1 MENRWGKNGNSDRF
15 SFLGGSKVTADHN
28 YSHEIQRRLFLGR
41 KAITNLDS
49 LSKSRDITLPT
60 EVCIVKAMIFPVVIQ
75 MWELDHKEGWV
86 LKNWCCW
93 TVVLEGPLD
102 CKEIQPVN
110 PKGNQPWILTGRT
123 DNETEA
129 LILWPP
135 DGKSQLIGKDLD
147 AEKDWGQEEKGM
159 TEDEMVR

>member
-86 LKNWCCW
+86 LKNWYFE
-93 TVVLEGPLD
+93 TMVLEKTVESPLD
-102 CKEIQPVN
+102 CKEIKLQ
-110 PKGNQPWILTGRT
+110 GNQPWIFFGRI
-123 DNETEA
+123 DAEAEAEA
-129 LILWPP
+129 LTLWPTVVKSRNIRKYP
-135 DGKSQLIGKDLD
+135 DAGKDCRQR
-147 AEKDWGQEEKGM
+147 E
-159 TEDEMVR
+159 